1 MTDLFYRQW
10 RLCRLVLLAL
20 AAMGGSSA
28 AAKNETPPTSLAR
41 FLEKA
46 VAEDAPVDAAR
57 LRWEAAR
64 ERVPAA
70 GALPDPELAYGYFFS
85 PVETRVG
92 AQQQKFGLFQKFPWP
107 ARLRAQSKR
116 AEAEVGVLYY
126 EYLATLRERVAAAKQ
141 AWVAQASV
149 LARIRILERE
159 RELLGEALATL
170 DSGLASGRTALADRS
185 LMRQQLTRVESR
197 RLALLGEREAGQAA
211 LRRFAGDAAQGIEP
225 PLESIRL
232 RPLPGRGELAR
243 LLVENSELLQA
254 RSAAVGMA
262 ERAREVARLERRP
275 DISVGFEYTEINDN
289 LFASPVDNGED
300 ALMGSIR
307 ISLPIWQGKYD
318 AIEAGA
324 RRDLSAAR
332 ARERAMSDDLV
343 QRMRQSHARAEALE
357 AQLRLYDS
365 KLLPETRET
374 FEATVAA
381 FASGR
386 GDALKWIEAQ
396 RDRLDAETGRV
407 LLHTEYLRAVI
418 ALERICAVPLLQEAA
433 PSTALPKTR

>member
-1 MTDLFYRQW
+1 
-10 RLCRLVLLAL
+10 
-20 AAMGGSSA
+20 
-28 AAKNETPPTSLAR
+28 
-41 FLEKA
+41 
-46 VAEDAPVDAAR
+46 
-57 LRWEAAR
+57 
-64 ERVPAA
+64 
-70 GALPDPELAYGYFFS
+70 
-85 PVETRVG
+85 
-92 AQQQKFGLFQKFPWP
+92 
-107 ARLRAQSKR
+107 
-116 AEAEVGVLYY
+116 
-126 EYLATLRERVAAAKQ
+126 
-141 AWVAQASV
+141 
-149 LARIRILERE
+149 
-159 RELLGEALATL
+159 
-170 DSGLASGRTALADRS
+170 
-185 LMRQQLTRVESR
+185 
-197 RLALLGEREAGQAA
+197 
-211 LRRFAGDAAQGIEP
+211 
-225 PLESIRL
+225 
-232 RPLPGRGELAR
+232 
-243 LLVENSELLQA
+243 
-254 RSAAVGMA
+254 
-262 ERAREVARLERRP
+262 
-275 DISVGFEYTEINDN
+275 
-289 LFASPVDNGED
+289 
-300 ALMGSIR
+300 MGSIR